1 MKNVFITLQFLLFF
15 SQLINSQINWQ
26 VGTTWH
32 HNSGGIYSNIAHGYV
47 IKYTEMKLVKDTIL
61 AGLSGFELT
70 GECNCIFGSQPKFV
84 RQADRKVWYWDDTQW
99 ELLYDFTLQTGD
111 SLYVRYKGVNN
122 TDSIL
127 VVVDS
132 VSTILSNNGQ
142 PLQVQHINQDFN
154 NDSPYIASHGTHWIE
169 GIGSNL
175 CLFPQIPFCDPATTL
190 VCFEDISTLQFSWS
204 GLSCDVI
211 TSTQSPKF
219 LTDKIPLQPNPFH
232 EEIQLSIPAEKI
244 KNIEIISQNGVR
256 YSLDW
261 VQHNENTVING
272 KNLPIGMYFL
282 RVVLDSDSVLVERI
296 LKL

>member
-32 HNSGGIYSNIAHGYV
+32 HNSGPNNITQFG

-61 AGLSGFELT
+61 AGLSGFEIM
-70 GECNCIFGSQPKFV
+70 GECNCVSGSQPKFV
-84 RQADRKVWYWDDTQW
+84 RQADRKIWYWDDTQW

-111 SLYVRYKGVNN
+111 SLYVHYKGVNN

-142 PLQVQHINQDFN
+142 AMQVQCLNRDLG
-154 NDSPYIASHGTHWIE
+154 NDNTYFADHGFRWIE
-169 GIGSNL
+169 GIGSDI
-175 CLFPQIPFCDPATTL
+175 CLFPQNPVCDPGSVL
-190 VCFEDISTLQFSWS
+190 ICFDANNLQFSWS

-219 LTDKIPLQPNPFH
+219 LTDNISLQPNPFN
-232 EEIQLSIPAEKI
+232 EEIQLSMPAEKI

-261 VQHNENTVING
+261 VQNTENTVING

-282 RVVLDSDSVLVERI
+282 RLVLENNSVSVERI
-296 LKL
+296 LKQ